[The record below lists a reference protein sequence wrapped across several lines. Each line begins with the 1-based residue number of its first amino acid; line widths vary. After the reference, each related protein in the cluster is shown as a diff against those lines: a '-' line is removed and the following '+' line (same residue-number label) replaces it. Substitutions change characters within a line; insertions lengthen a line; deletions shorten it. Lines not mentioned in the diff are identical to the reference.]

1 LNKGSRS
8 AGSGKGSRTRL
19 LPDAIA
25 KIVKPLVDW
34 KAALKKYIGRILG
47 DQREAVMPNRR
58 FVSSGDFVYGSRRM
72 KNKLKTCVVA
82 VDVSGSIGFKELVV
96 MINEV
101 KGIAMQNRINDFEI
115 VYFDHGIQHVEKLS
129 GKEVVSY
136 KPTAVGGG
144 GTSFKEPLEYMN
156 QINKKGD
163 LDLAVFITDGYAD
176 LNLPVPNFKNKF
188 IWVIIDH
195 ASFEAPFGS
204 KIVHITVK
212 EGK

>member
-1 LNKGSRS
+1 
-8 AGSGKGSRTRL
+8 
-19 LPDAIA
+19 
-25 KIVKPLVDW
+25 
-34 KAALKKYIGRILG
+34 
-47 DQREAVMPNRR
+47 
-58 FVSSGDFVYGSRRM
+58 
-72 KNKLKTCVVA
+72 
-82 VDVSGSIGFKELVV
+82 

-115 VYFDHGIQHVEKLS
+115 VYFDHGIQKVEKLS
-129 GKEVVSY
+129 VKEVVSY